1 MNAPV
6 RPPLTLTDA
15 QFEDMARRGAFV
27 KVGRVE
33 LRGGML
39 TPMSPTHYN
48 HANIMF
54 LLTQAVVRAI
64 AKSGGSLRVLN
75 EVSVAF
81 GSGFQPTADIV
92 VWDPALAPV
101 DLDGPIPSVA
111 VKLVIEVA
119 DASLGDDLGDKL
131 ADYARAGLS
140 EYWVADVRGRLVFR
154 HETPTGSG
162 YKVRAPLRFGEATPA
177 LTLPLTLDTSAL

>member
-6 RPPLTLTDA
+6 RPPLILTDA
-15 QFEDMARRGAFV
+15 QYEDMARRGAFV

-33 LRGGML
+33 LRGGVL

-54 LLTQAVVRAI
+54 TLTQAIVRAL
-64 AKSGGSLRVLN
+64 GNTGLRVLN
-75 EVSVAF
+75 EVTVAF
-81 GSGFQPTADIV
+81 GGGFQPTADIV
-92 VWDPALAPV
+92 VWDPALAPA
-101 DLDGPIPSVA
+101 DLDGPIPGAA

-131 ADYARAGLS
+131 ADYANAGLA
-140 EYWVADVRGRLVFR
+140 EYWVADVRGRLILR
-154 HETPTGSG
+154 HEQPVAGA
-162 YKVRAPLRFGEATPA
+162 YKVRAPLLFGQPAPA
-177 LTLPLTLDTSAL
+177 LTLPLSLDTTGL